1 MNILN
6 EIAHL
11 FPFVVTFSIVV
22 FLIIILTFFI
32 LKKFN
37 PKGRKLKIYGIFLG
51 LTTTNTISISLIVVR
66 YLFFIYCL
74 FQNHYVSIFEDVHF
88 YFFLISDILYNLLN
102 KIHFNILLDSLNSVI
117 LYFILFSKMVFH
129 DYIFTV
135 QNVWYVVL
143 IYVLLLIFTFV
154 YGTYFTIKDIDYVV
168 KKNKHIQRKLKK
180 GEK

>member
-11 FPFVVTFSIVV
+11 FPFIVTFSITV
-22 FLIIILTFFI
+22 FLIIALTFLI

-51 LTTTNTISISLIVVR
+51 LTTMNTISISLLLVR
-66 YLFFIYCL
+66 YIFFIYCL

-88 YFFLISDILYNLLN
+88 YFLLIPGILYN
-102 KIHFNILLDSLNSVI
+102 FYILLDSLNSII
-117 LYFILFSKMVFH
+117 LYFVLFSKMIFH
-129 DYIFTV
+129 DYIFQV
-135 QNVWYVVL
+135 QSVWYVVL
-143 IYVLLLIFTFV
+143 IYILLLIFTFV

>member
-11 FPFVVTFSIVV
+11 FPFIVTFSITV
-22 FLIIILTFFI
+22 FLIIALTFFI

-51 LTTTNTISISLIVVR
+51 LTTMNTISISLLLVR
-66 YLFFIYCL
+66 YIFFIYCL

-88 YFFLISDILYNLLN
+88 YFLLIPGILYNLLN
-102 KIHFNILLDSLNSVI
+102 KRYFYILLDSLNSII
-117 LYFILFSKMVFH
+117 LYFVLFSKMIFH
-129 DYIFTV
+129 DYIFQV
-135 QNVWYVVL
+135 QSVWYVVL
-143 IYVLLLIFTFV
+143 IYILLLIFTFV

>member
-11 FPFVVTFSIVV
+11 FPFIVTFSITV
-22 FLIIILTFFI
+22 FLIIALTFLI

-37 PKGRKLKIYGIFLG
+37 PRGRKLKIYGIFLG
-51 LTTTNTISISLIVVR
+51 LTTMNTISISLLLVR
-66 YLFFIYCL
+66 YIFFIYCL

-88 YFFLISDILYNLLN
+88 YFLLIPGILYNLLN
-102 KIHFNILLDSLNSVI
+102 KRYFYILLDSLNSII
-117 LYFILFSKMVFH
+117 LYFVLFSKMIFH
-129 DYIFTV
+129 DYIFQV
-135 QNVWYVVL
+135 QSVWYVVL
-143 IYVLLLIFTFV
+143 IYILLLIFTFV

>member
-11 FPFVVTFSIVV
+11 FPFIVTFSITV
-22 FLIIILTFFI
+22 FLIIALTFLI

-51 LTTTNTISISLIVVR
+51 LTTMDTISISLLLVR
-66 YLFFIYCL
+66 YIFFIYCL
-74 FQNHYVSIFEDVHF
+74 FQNHYVSIFEDVYF
-88 YFFLISDILYNLLN
+88 YFLLIPGILYNLLN
-102 KIHFNILLDSLNSVI
+102 KRYFYILLDSLNSII
-117 LYFILFSKMVFH
+117 LYFVLFSKMIFH
-129 DYIFTV
+129 DYIFQV
-135 QNVWYVVL
+135 QSVWYVVL
-143 IYVLLLIFTFV
+143 IYILLLIFTFV

>member
-11 FPFVVTFSIVV
+11 FPFIVTFSITV
-22 FLIIILTFFI
+22 FLIIALTFLI

-51 LTTTNTISISLIVVR
+51 LTTMNTISISLLLVR
-66 YLFFIYCL
+66 YIFFIYCL

-88 YFFLISDILYNLLN
+88 YFLLIPGILYNLLN
-102 KIHFNILLDSLNSVI
+102 KRYFYILLDSLNSII
-117 LYFILFSKMVFH
+117 LYFVLFSKMIFH
-129 DYIFTV
+129 DYIFQV
-135 QNVWYVVL
+135 QSVWYVVL
-143 IYVLLLIFTFV
+143 IYILLLIFTFV

>member
-11 FPFVVTFSIVV
+11 FPFIVTFSITV
-22 FLIIILTFFI
+22 FLIIALTFLI

-51 LTTTNTISISLIVVR
+51 LTTMNTISISLLLVR
-66 YLFFIYCL
+66 YIFFIYCL

-88 YFFLISDILYNLLN
+88 YFLLIPGILYNLLN
-102 KIHFNILLDSLNSVI
+102 KRYFYILLDSLNSII
-117 LYFILFSKMVFH
+117 LYFVLFSKMIFH

-135 QNVWYVVL
+135 QSVWYVVL
-143 IYVLLLIFTFV
+143 IYILLLIFTFI
-154 YGTYFTIKDIDYVV
+154 YGTYFMVKDVDYVL
-168 KKNKHIQRKLKK
+168 KKNKYIQRKLKK

>member
-11 FPFVVTFSIVV
+11 FPFIVTFSITV
-22 FLIIILTFFI
+22 FLIIALTFLI

-51 LTTTNTISISLIVVR
+51 LTTMNTISISLLLVR
-66 YLFFIYCL
+66 YIFFIYCL

-88 YFFLISDILYNLLN
+88 YFLLIPGILYNLLN
-102 KIHFNILLDSLNSVI
+102 KRYFNILLDSLNSVI
-117 LYFILFSKMVFH
+117 LYFVLFSKMIFH

-135 QNVWYVVL
+135 QSVWYVVL
-143 IYVLLLIFTFV
+143 IYILLLIFTFI
-154 YGTYFTIKDIDYVV
+154 YGTYFMVKDVDYVL
-168 KKNKHIQRKLKK
+168 KKNKYIQRKLKK